1 MASVKIPSIQS
12 SRIDLIEEDS
22 GIFNYNADSLKRSD
36 LFLNVPASTEAIT
49 VRYPPRAERGWI
61 VARNAFEKCWEAV
74 DVVAIFY
81 PTYESTPSYVS
92 VDTPLFSDAHYD
104 KLALGVDTRMKLED
118 VNGATI
124 IKKNKS
130 GTKWIFQHA
139 EVEEHHDRMLLAE
152 TAMATL
158 FDELTYSRLSRVLT
172 VIIQG
177 KPKNQQLG
185 EAAVMEHI
193 NNFKHDCMRM
203 ARWHEGELDI
213 GVHVKDPEE
222 HYIYNMLQKA
232 FATAEKKWQTEKSAE
247 LNQISDH
254 IAPIKK
260 RLASRHSFKF
270 RWERPT
276 VFPDAPRTPQSTP
289 RTRQSESESRTPQSE
304 SE

>member
-1 MASVKIPSIQS
+1 MASAQIPSIQNS
-12 SRIDLIEEDS
+12 HIELLEEYT
-22 GIFNYNADSLKRSD
+22 GIFQYPTEADSINRSD
-36 LFLNVPASTEAIT
+36 LFMNVPASTRRIT
-49 VRYPPRAERGWI
+49 LMYDESAERGWI
-61 VARNAFEKCWEAV
+61 AARNAFEKCWEAV
-74 DVVAIFY
+74 DVVAVIQ
-81 PTYESTPSYVS
+81 TPRQHG
-92 VDTPLFSDAHYD
+92 VDQNMVFVDDPPFSNAHYD
-104 KLALGVDTRMKLED
+104 KLALGVDSRMKIED

-124 IKKNKS
+124 IRKNKS
-130 GTKWIFQHA
+130 GTKWVFAHA
-139 EVEEHHDRMLLAE
+139 TEEHHHDRMLSAE

-172 VIIQG
+172 VIVQG

-185 EAAVMEHI
+185 ELTVMEHI

-203 ARWHEGELDI
+203 ARWHEGELNI
-213 GVHVKDPEE
+213 GDHVKDLEE

-232 FATAEKKWQTEKSAE
+232 FATAEKKWKIEKSAE

-276 VFPDAPRTPQSTP
+276 VFPNASASDSG
-289 RTRQSESESRTPQSE
+289 E
-304 SE
+304 